1 MTGQTNLGSW
11 RRSSSAIRHRH
22 VNFLATTLVI
32 LIKQATRLCSQT
44 ETKEIIMTRKLL
56 MIGIT
61 LVGLT
66 MAFGSNAWAENGRSG
81 KDRRNDKAYHQ
92 NYKTPSGHHYGWE
105 KGKKNPHKDSYQH
118 RPEYRDRDNRWDIN
132 RHYRDRYH
140 RGYHHQRPVVEKH
153 VYHHYSTNERYDDD
167 SFNVA
172 FSVIDQVF
180 SVALAA
186 NGTR

>member
-32 LIKQATRLCSQT
+32 LIKQAARLCSQT
-44 ETKEIIMTRKLL
+44 ETKVIIMTRKLL

-105 KGKKNPHKDSYQH
+105 KGKKEPTMTSPASIGCRRVSRTDPKSVPQQRNWN
-118 RPEYRDRDNRWDIN
+118 RPACRSRSREPN
-132 RHYRDRYH
+132 
-140 RGYHHQRPVVEKH
+140 
-153 VYHHYSTNERYDDD
+153 
-167 SFNVA
+167 
-172 FSVIDQVF
+172 
-180 SVALAA
+180 
-186 NGTR
+186 